1 VAFLSGHER
10 LYSPAARGQW
20 CGGARRRGRPC
31 GGYERRM
38 EGQDEVSAREQHFH
52 SQVRESTICFL
63 LFAIL
68 YIVSYFIIIRYK
80 RKSDEQEDE
89 DAVVNRI
96 SLFLS
101 TFTLAVS
108 AGAVLLLPF
117 SIISNEILL
126 AFPHNYYIQ
135 WLNGSLIHV
144 LKCCCCC
151 VLRESEPA
159 FWKLW
164 LCCCFLRC

>member
-1 VAFLSGHER
+1 
-10 LYSPAARGQW
+10 
-20 CGGARRRGRPC
+20 
-31 GGYERRM
+31 M

-68 YIVSYFIIIRYK
+68 YVVSYFIITRYK

-89 DAVVNRI
+89 DAIVNRI

-126 AFPHNYYIQ
+126 SFPQNYYIQ
-135 WLNGSLIHV
+135 WLNGSLIHG
-144 LKCCCCC
+144 
-151 VLRESEPA
+151 
-159 FWKLW
+159 
-164 LCCCFLRC
+164 

>member
-1 VAFLSGHER
+1 
-10 LYSPAARGQW
+10 
-20 CGGARRRGRPC
+20 
-31 GGYERRM
+31 M

-68 YIVSYFIIIRYK
+68 YVLSYFIITRYK

-126 AFPHNYYIQ
+126 AFPQNYYIQ

-144 LKCCCCC
+144 LKCYCCC

-164 LCCCFLRC
+164 SCCCCLRC

>member
-1 VAFLSGHER
+1 
-10 LYSPAARGQW
+10 
-20 CGGARRRGRPC
+20 
-31 GGYERRM
+31 M

-135 WLNGSLIHV
+135 WLNGSLIHGNPSPHFGNSGYAAAS
-144 LKCCCCC
+144 C
-151 VLRESEPA
+151 VADSWDGVGGFRPD
-159 FWKLW
+159 
-164 LCCCFLRC
+164 